1 MLHLISNSIKDC
13 TRNFSSNAESIFHDK
28 ILKGEHTFSFKSSEA
43 SMLPLVSGKCTE
55 LDAMLACSWRDE
67 YISKTVSRRNL
78 SAPWNVINET
88 EIGQSL
94 CFPKGMETCQ

>member
-1 MLHLISNSIKDC
+1 
-13 TRNFSSNAESIFHDK
+13 
-28 ILKGEHTFSFKSSEA
+28 
-43 SMLPLVSGKCTE
+43 MLPLVSGKCTE

-94 CFPKGMETCQ
+94 CFPKGMETCSKMQNRYKNSTRLQNLQHRDKN

>member
-1 MLHLISNSIKDC
+1 
-13 TRNFSSNAESIFHDK
+13 
-28 ILKGEHTFSFKSSEA
+28 
-43 SMLPLVSGKCTE
+43 MLPLVSGSGTE
-55 LDAMLACSWRDE
+55 LDAMLACAWRDE

-94 CFPKGMETCQ
+94 CLPIGMVTCQWNARQKYQVYQAMETKTYRQKLKRETATHLTAPRHTSNA